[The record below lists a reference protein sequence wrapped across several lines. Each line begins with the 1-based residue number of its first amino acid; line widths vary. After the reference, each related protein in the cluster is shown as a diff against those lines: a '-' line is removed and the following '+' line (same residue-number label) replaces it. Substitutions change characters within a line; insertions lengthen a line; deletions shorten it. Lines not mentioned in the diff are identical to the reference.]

1 MNALGRLLAVGRAWG
16 SYVAPIGGSA
26 GLGLAREVAEE
37 ASEQLGRHGARQ
49 AARGAADQTFSRF
62 MSKAEL
68 RAVQE
73 TGKLRGGRLG
83 ETYFTVNRYR
93 TVRSAMRYLSLPN
106 PPEVRLD
113 FKILNKQ
120 LRIYGPRVAEPKYG
134 QPGGGTELWVDV
146 KDSDEAVLVRIIRIV
161 ELEP

>member
-1 MNALGRLLAVGRAWG
+1 
-16 SYVAPIGGSA
+16 
-26 GLGLAREVAEE
+26 
-37 ASEQLGRHGARQ
+37 
-49 AARGAADQTFSRF
+49 

-83 ETYFTVNRYR
+83 ETYFTVNKYR

-113 FKILNKQ
+113 FKILNQ
-120 LRIYGPRVAEPKYG
+120 PRIYGPRVAKPKYG

-146 KDSDEAVLVRIIRIV
+146 KDSDEAVRVRIIRIV

>member
-1 MNALGRLLAVGRAWG
+1 
-16 SYVAPIGGSA
+16 
-26 GLGLAREVAEE
+26 
-37 ASEQLGRHGARQ
+37 
-49 AARGAADQTFSRF
+49 

-68 RAVQE
+68 RAVLE

-134 QPGGGTELWVDV
+134 QPGGGIELWVDV

>member
-1 MNALGRLLAVGRAWG
+1 LGVGILNAADDLAGGGAA
-16 SYVAPIGGSA
+16 VA
-26 GLGLAREVAEE
+26 
-37 ASEQLGRHGARQ
+37 QGARQ

-73 TGKLRGGRLG
+73 TGKLRGGRPG

-93 TVRSAMRYLSLPN
+93 TVRSAMRYLSLPK

>member
-1 MNALGRLLAVGRAWG
+1 VGGLGVGILNAADDLAGGRA
-16 SYVAPIGGSA
+16 A
-26 GLGLAREVAEE
+26 LTR
-37 ASEQLGRHGARQ
+37 GARQ

>member
-1 MNALGRLLAVGRAWG
+1 VGHDVRGGKIALEIEGIASLPRALG
-16 SYVAPIGGSA
+16 
-26 GLGLAREVAEE
+26 GLGVGILNAADDLAGGGAALTR
-37 ASEQLGRHGARQ
+37 GARQ

-68 RAVQE
+68 QIVQE
-73 TGKLRGGRLG
+73 TGKLRGGRPG

-113 FKILNKQ
+113 FKILNQ
-120 LRIYGPRVAEPKYG
+120 PRIYGPRVAEPKYG
-134 QPGGGTELWVDV
+134 QPGGGTELWTVNQ
-146 KDSDEAVLVRIIRIV
+146 EVLVRIIRIV

>member
-1 MNALGRLLAVGRAWG
+1 LLAVGSEWGGYATLVPAGGARKAARA
-16 SYVAPIGGSA
+16 AA
-26 GLGLAREVAEE
+26 DE
-37 ASEQLGRHGARQ
+37 ASEQLGRQGARQ
-49 AARGAADQTFSRF
+49 AARGATDQTFSRF

-68 RAVQE
+68 RIVQE
-73 TGKLRGGRLG
+73 TGKLRGGRPG

-113 FKILNKQ
+113 FKILNQ
-120 LRIYGPRVAEPKYG
+120 PRIYGPRVAEPKYG
-134 QPGGGTELWVDV
+134 QPGGGTELWTE
-146 KDSDEAVLVRIIRIV
+146 DEAVLVRIIRIV

>member
-1 MNALGRLLAVGRAWG
+1 LNALGRLLAVGSEWG
-16 SYVAPIGGSA
+16 SYAAPIGGAA
-26 GLGLAREVAEE
+26 GRGLAREVAEE
-37 ASEQLGRHGARQ
+37 VSETIGKQLARQ

-68 RAVQE
+68 QIVQE
-73 TGKLRGGRLG
+73 TGKLRGGRRG

-113 FKILNKQ
+113 FKILNQ
-120 LRIYGPRVAEPKYG
+120 PRIYGPRVAEPKYG
-134 QPGGGTELWVDV
+134 QPGGGTELWTVNQ
-146 KDSDEAVLVRIIRIV
+146 EVLVRIIRIV

>member
-1 MNALGRLLAVGRAWG
+1 MNALGRLLAVGSEWGGYATLVPTGGARKAARA
-16 SYVAPIGGSA
+16 AA
-26 GLGLAREVAEE
+26 DE

>member
-1 MNALGRLLAVGRAWG
+1 
-16 SYVAPIGGSA
+16 
-26 GLGLAREVAEE
+26 
-37 ASEQLGRHGARQ
+37 
-49 AARGAADQTFSRF
+49 

-73 TGKLRGGRLG
+73 TGKLRGGRPG

-113 FKILNKQ
+113 FKILNQ
-120 LRIYGPRVAEPKYG
+120 PRIYGPRVVQPKYG
-134 QPGGGTELWVDV
+134 QPGGGTELWIVDEEV
-146 KDSDEAVLVRIIRIV
+146 MVRIIRIV

>member
-1 MNALGRLLAVGRAWG
+1 MPTGGARKAARA
-16 SYVAPIGGSA
+16 AA
-26 GLGLAREVAEE
+26 DE
-37 ASEQLGRHGARQ
+37 ASEQLRRHGARQ

>member
-1 MNALGRLLAVGRAWG
+1 
-16 SYVAPIGGSA
+16 
-26 GLGLAREVAEE
+26 
-37 ASEQLGRHGARQ
+37 
-49 AARGAADQTFSRF
+49 

-68 RAVQE
+68 QAVQE
-73 TGKLRGGRLG
+73 TGKLRGGRRG

-113 FKILNKQ
+113 FKILNQ
-120 LRIYGPRVAEPKYG
+120 PRIYGPRVVEPKYG
-134 QPGGGTELWVDV
+134 QPGGGTELWTV
-146 KDSDEAVLVRIIRIV
+146 KTKEVLVRIIRIV

>member
-1 MNALGRLLAVGRAWG
+1 LLAVGSEWGGYATLVPTGGARTAARA
-16 SYVAPIGGSA
+16 AA
-26 GLGLAREVAEE
+26 DE
-37 ASEQLGRHGARQ
+37 ASEQLGKQLARQ
-49 AARGAADQTFSRF
+49 TARGAADQTFSRL

-68 RAVQE
+68 RAVLE

-93 TVRSAMRYLSLPN
+93 TVRSAMRCLSLPN

-146 KDSDEAVLVRIIRIV
+146 KDPDEAVLVRIIRIV

>member
-1 MNALGRLLAVGRAWG
+1 LNALGRLLAVGSKWG
-16 SYVAPIGGSA
+16 SYAAPVAGSGRRA
-26 GLGLAREVAEE
+26 VAREVAEE

-68 RAVQE
+68 QIVQE
-73 TGKLRGGRLG
+73 TGKLRGGRRG

-113 FKILNKQ
+113 FKILNQ
-120 LRIYGPRVAEPKYG
+120 PRIYGPRVAEPKYG
-134 QPGGGTELWVDV
+134 QPGGGTELWTVNQ
-146 KDSDEAVLVRIIRIV
+146 EVLVRIIRIV

>member
-1 MNALGRLLAVGRAWG
+1 
-16 SYVAPIGGSA
+16 
-26 GLGLAREVAEE
+26 
-37 ASEQLGRHGARQ
+37 
-49 AARGAADQTFSRF
+49 
-62 MSKAEL
+62 
-68 RAVQE
+68 
-73 TGKLRGGRLG
+73 
-83 ETYFTVNRYR
+83 
-93 TVRSAMRYLSLPN
+93 MRYLSHPN

-113 FKILNKQ
+113 FKILNMKQ

>member
-1 MNALGRLLAVGRAWG
+1 LLAVGSEWG
-16 SYVAPIGGSA
+16 SYVAPIGGAA
-26 GLGLAREVAEE
+26 GRGLAREVAEE
-37 ASEQLGRHGARQ
+37 ASETIGRQGARQ

-73 TGKLRGGRLG
+73 TGKLRGGRPG
-83 ETYFTVNRYR
+83 ETYFTANRYR

-113 FKILNKQ
+113 FKILNQ
-120 LRIYGPRVAEPKYG
+120 PRIYGPRVAEPKYG
-134 QPGGGTELWVDV
+134 QPGGGTELWTD
-146 KDSDEAVLVRIIRIV
+146 DEAVLVRIIRIV

>member
-1 MNALGRLLAVGRAWG
+1 LLAVGSEWG
-16 SYVAPIGGSA
+16 SYAALVGGAA
-26 GLGLAREVAEE
+26 GRGLASEVAEE
-37 ASEQLGRHGARQ
+37 ASEQLGRKGARQ

-73 TGKLRGGRLG
+73 TGKLRGGRRG

-113 FKILNKQ
+113 FKILNQ
-120 LRIYGPRVAEPKYG
+120 PRIYGPGVVEPKYG

-146 KDSDEAVLVRIIRIV
+146 KTSKEAVLVRIIRIV

>member
-1 MNALGRLLAVGRAWG
+1 
-16 SYVAPIGGSA
+16 
-26 GLGLAREVAEE
+26 
-37 ASEQLGRHGARQ
+37 
-49 AARGAADQTFSRF
+49 

-68 RAVQE
+68 RIVQE
-73 TGKLRGGRLG
+73 TGKLRGGRG
-83 ETYFTVNRYR
+83 GKTYFTVNRYR

-134 QPGGGTELWVDV
+134 QPGGGTELWTVNQ
-146 KDSDEAVLVRIIRIV
+146 EVLVRIIRIV